1 MAAEVAAAKRE
12 RDFYLSRVDKAKA
25 VEAIIERQQQEDVDA
40 TQLMNTTT
48 NSNEEEK
55 KKQQKGTAQ
64 VNMLLTRLVANGC
77 STIRPVG
84 NDKKSTRLHSK
95 TPILG
100 VFIRH
105 SIDSISSDRRRVA
118 CEASLG
124 PPWDLNAFKNW
135 TAIGQFESNSETIQ
149 TISRFEHFYYTIS
162 VTYWAILLAS
172 ILSGN
177 TVLTRLAQFK
187 VFVSLM
193 CIASFAFASWFL
205 ARCIKDVQ
213 NHTES
218 ITVDKDLSGL
228 YRYGWRALF
237 WLGFVLFYAAP
248 TASAP
253 VTDLLA
259 IPGAVMCLY
268 GWHWLLHLL
277 LLLDMVVHGR
287 PERSSPFNHG
297 WAVCLVA
304 SSPGSGEY
312 SVCDWVCRSGGALWS
327 VVAFCASFILYS
339 RYIIPLEEE
348 MLTEAFPSSYVHYK
362 ERVPAFSG
370 ALMLL
375 LVIQA
380 ALFWRFGL
388 VP

>member
-1 MAAEVAAAKRE
+1 
-12 RDFYLSRVDKAKA
+12 
-25 VEAIIERQQQEDVDA
+25 
-40 TQLMNTTT
+40 
-48 NSNEEEK
+48 
-55 KKQQKGTAQ
+55 
-64 VNMLLTRLVANGC
+64 MLLTRLVANGC

-268 GWHWLLHLL
+268 GL
-277 LLLDMVVHGR
+277 
-287 PERSSPFNHG
+287 
-297 WAVCLVA
+297 ALVA
-304 SSPGSGEY
+304 SSAVIVGTWSFMGDPNVPHRLITVGPYALLRHPQALGNILF
-312 SVCDWVCRSGGALWS
+312 VTGFAVSGGALWS